1 MLEHCGGYSTEADPD
16 FANLK
21 EHLNTMTADEVI
33 KELDA
38 ALDAAELSG
47 KEIDLNVLHLY
58 DDALSEKTAPKEDG
72 LPVRDF
78 WEKFQYDHPTLF
90 KQPDNVK
97 PMYRMSLHHTRLFQR
112 LIIAA
117 VVAAVVIGGA
127 LANRYM
133 TRVTDHGETMRVS
146 SPSGNMVREDDDLKG
161 YASLEAAL
169 KDKGISASGIAITWI
184 PADYHFESANAV
196 DTEDGVKITAIYR
209 DADGDG
215 KIVFRLTQI
224 KKSKTSID
232 YEKNDDYSRTIYS
245 QEMPYYLMRNNKD
258 TRILWDVGNLHC
270 NIYGDVTEEILEE
283 MVKSIIVR

>member
-47 KEIDLNVLHLY
+47 KEIDLDALHLY

-117 VVAAVVIGGA
+117 VVGAVVIGGA

-133 TRVTDHGETMRVS
+133 NRVTDQGETMRVS
-146 SPSGNMVREDDDLKG
+146 SPSGNMVREDADLKG

-169 KDKGISASGIAITWI
+169 KDKGISASGVAITWI
-184 PADYHFESANAV
+184 PADHHLESANAV
-196 DTEDGVKITAIYR
+196 VTEDGVKITAIYR
-209 DADGDG
+209 DAGG
-215 KIVFRLTQI
+215 EEKITFRLTQFNQGD
-224 KKSKTSID
+224 KSVD
-232 YEKNDDYSRTIYS
+232 YEKNTDYSRTIS
-245 QEMPYYLMRNNKD
+245 IQSTPYYLMKNNED
-258 TRILWDVGNLHC
+258 VRIMWDVGSVFC
-270 NIYGDVTEEILEE
+270 NIYGDATEKELEE
-283 MVKSIIVR
+283 MVKSISVR